1 MNHID
6 EVRLLLAAIKK
17 VRQES
22 EKAHKVNNILDCFD
36 RINNLNVCL
45 EEVCWKI
52 FGQRAEDDTNRQFKI
67 DLIDK

>member
-6 EVRLLLAAIKK
+6 EARLLLAAIKK

-22 EKAHKVNNILDCFD
+22 EKTHKINDMLDCFE
-36 RINNLNVCL
+36 RINNLNMCL

-52 FGQRAEDDTNRQFKI
+52 FGQRAEDKI
-67 DLIDK
+67 NK